1 MSDSADMEESQPLT
15 VWVLTVQEAL
25 WPEAA
30 DALGMAGYATVA
42 AHWDDLAELEA
53 SRPDLVLVD
62 LRDDEEPE
70 KMLGQ
75 LDDHPGAAR
84 APRLV
89 LASSASQA
97 DALEIGLDPP
107 TDFVLAQEVSLPW
120 DAIRARLRRLLGLQL
135 RAREVRHEWELADCA
150 RELTG
155 AAAWSLDPEQGT
167 YTCSAEIA
175 RQLDHRADWPEEQW
189 SELLDHLPVEARADM
204 RRAVTRIAEK
214 GGTASFEHAIE
225 VPGGER
231 RVLLHRL
238 RRLAG
243 EGSALVGAVL
253 DVTEER
259 ESFHRLQQL
268 AHFDSLTGLMT
279 RYHFLT
285 HLAKALADETVHS
298 LAILFLDLDGLKRVN
313 DSLGHRGGDVL
324 LRQTAERLRAVLR
337 AAPEL
342 PNLATESERP
352 VLGRL
357 GGDEFIASLPGLDR
371 GAASRVAE
379 ALVEAFREPFQV
391 SGKRINA
398 TVSVGVAV
406 APHDAGIADELVR
419 HADAAMYEAKRR
431 GGDCRDV
438 YRGELDRH
446 HSRRREVRERL
457 RHALVAG
464 ELEMHYQPR
473 IQLRSGR
480 LVGIEALM
488 RWESPELGRVS
499 PAEFV
504 PIAEETGLID
514 RLGSFAIEQ
523 ACHDLRRLD
532 QAGLTDL
539 RVSVN
544 VSGAQL
550 MEQGYGSKLF
560 SAIQAAEAEPSRIE
574 LEVTESVA
582 LYGLQD
588 VAGLLREV
596 RNAGLYVSL
605 DDFGTGYSSL
615 SVLLDLPLDC
625 LKLDQSLVRDL
636 HMNPDAAS
644 VVRAMI
650 LLAHSLGLT
659 VVAEGVTEEAQEQLL
674 RELDCDEV
682 QGFRFAPALPLPKL
696 IEFASQG
703 KSR

>member
-1 MSDSADMEESQPLT
+1 
-15 VWVLTVQEAL
+15 
-25 WPEAA
+25 
-30 DALGMAGYATVA
+30 
-42 AHWDDLAELEA
+42 
-53 SRPDLVLVD
+53 
-62 LRDDEEPE
+62 
-70 KMLGQ
+70 
-75 LDDHPGAAR
+75 
-84 APRLV
+84 
-89 LASSASQA
+89 
-97 DALEIGLDPP
+97 
-107 TDFVLAQEVSLPW
+107 
-120 DAIRARLRRLLGLQL
+120 
-135 RAREVRHEWELADCA
+135 
-150 RELTG
+150 
-155 AAAWSLDPEQGT
+155 
-167 YTCSAEIA
+167 
-175 RQLDHRADWPEEQW
+175 
-189 SELLDHLPVEARADM
+189 
-204 RRAVTRIAEK
+204 
-214 GGTASFEHAIE
+214 
-225 VPGGER
+225 
-231 RVLLHRL
+231 
-238 RRLAG
+238 
-243 EGSALVGAVL
+243 
-253 DVTEER
+253 
-259 ESFHRLQQL
+259 
-268 AHFDSLTGLMT
+268 
-279 RYHFLT
+279 
-285 HLAKALADETVHS
+285 
-298 LAILFLDLDGLKRVN
+298 
-313 DSLGHRGGDVL
+313 
-324 LRQTAERLRAVLR
+324 
-337 AAPEL
+337 
-342 PNLATESERP
+342 